1 MEILSSVNNPKIKE
15 YCVLVSSAKERKKQ
29 GLFVLEGLRL
39 VEDVLRSGRSI
50 KELYFTKENYDKNTE
65 KLEELIAVSER
76 VFEIS
81 DAVSVKMSDTK
92 NPQGVFCVINALDK
106 RNDGNKINAK
116 DGRYILLEN
125 IQDPANLGA
134 VSRTAEAL
142 GIDGLIVFGGCD
154 IYSPKALRASMGAL
168 LRVQIMLTDDVIKT
182 IHDLQALGM
191 KVYASTPKAEALS
204 ITKAD
209 FSNGAV
215 CVIGNEA
222 NGVSKEV
229 QSCCDERITIKM
241 TGRAESLNAGAAASI
256 IMWEM
261 VMSRNDKQ

>member
-39 VEDVLRSGRSI
+39 VEDVLRSGQSI
-50 KELYFTKENYDKNTE
+50 KELYFTKEIYDKNTE

-92 NPQGVFCVINALDK
+92 SPQGVFCVINALDK